1 MGVKHKT
8 PPDIRAA
15 AVEMVEKGGKL
26 REVAQAFKV
35 SHETVRQWAK
45 DARAARQAAPADKP
59 AQAKGTTGPVYV
71 GGERLG
77 RLALW
82 K

>member
-1 MGVKHKT
+1 
-8 PPDIRAA
+8 
-15 AVEMVEKGGKL
+15 MVEKGGKL

-35 SHETVRQWAK
+35 SHESVRQWAK
-45 DARAARQAAPADKP
+45 DARATRQTAPADKP
-59 AQAKGTTGPVYV
+59 ERAKGTTGPVYV
-71 GGERLG
+71 DGQRLG